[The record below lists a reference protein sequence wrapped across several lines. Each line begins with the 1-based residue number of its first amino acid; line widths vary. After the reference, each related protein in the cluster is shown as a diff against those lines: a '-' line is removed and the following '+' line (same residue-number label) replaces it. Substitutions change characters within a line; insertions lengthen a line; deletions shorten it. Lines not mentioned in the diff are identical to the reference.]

1 MIDVTIDYWDGAL
14 PLRSVRIASQRDWN
28 AAPREG
34 VVFVTVHYDDPKP
47 RTLRLV
53 GSDHYFLCREAG
65 VWIAGGWTDP
75 WQPWA
80 SADRAGTLYR
90 IDDAGGC
97 ESQTLAAVPDFLD
110 HPAACKH
117 GVMIPEPFAQLLG
130 LTGDAPREE
139 GCCG

>member
-1 MIDVTIDYWDGAL
+1 
-14 PLRSVRIASQRDWN
+14 
-28 AAPREG
+28 
-34 VVFVTVHYDDPKP
+34 VVFVTLHYADPKP

-53 GSDHYFLCREAG
+53 GSDHYFLVREPG
-65 VWIAGGWTDP
+65 VWLAGGWTDP

-80 SADRAGTLYR
+80 DAAHVGSLYR
-90 IDDAGGC
+90 IDDDGRC